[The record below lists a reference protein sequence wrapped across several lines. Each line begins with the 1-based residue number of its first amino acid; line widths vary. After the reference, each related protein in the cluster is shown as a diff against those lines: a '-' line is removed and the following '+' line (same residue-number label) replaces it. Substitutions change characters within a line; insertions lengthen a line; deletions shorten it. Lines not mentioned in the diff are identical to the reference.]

1 MSTTYAYEQY
11 FGLREHPFSI
21 TPDPRFVYLS
31 ESHRAALEHL
41 DYGATGNGF
50 VLLSGD
56 VGTGKTTICRTF
68 LERLPP
74 KTEVVLILNPV
85 LTLNE
90 FLLTICDELDL
101 VIEGNRDSNKN
112 LIDNL
117 NRFLLQV
124 YAVGHKTILIVDEAQ
139 NLTHELLEQIRLLT
153 NLESNTEKLLQ
164 IFLIGQPELRDMLKR
179 PELLQVSQRITS
191 RFHLGPLNKKETRAY
206 IERRLEVAGAQDI
219 PFTASAIRRIYAFS
233 KGVPRLINVL
243 CDKALLSAYQ
253 RSAEKI
259 DAKIIQDAERRVLG
273 NAESSRGGLGRA
285 AIAFGAVVAL
295 AAVGIG
301 AAYWMDL
308 GGVRPWFDS
317 RVAEFQGIEAGRP
330 PAITSPPRPVAPPP
344 APAIPEIAAVEG
356 PAAPIVPA
364 PTPETPSAGHMSDPV
379 APQRGLDTAL
389 DTAATDRSPSEADRQ
404 MASDT
409 AAIAPVEV
417 EPAMTTEQAPA
428 VLGDS
433 TAGLTDST
441 VRSVGA
447 APPAPLSPAA
457 SVTSPSVA
465 SAPKQPEP
473 VTSPSMAALSPG
485 PSSDETLDDY
495 TRRYAER
502 KLLSMWGV
510 KDASPGLDFC
520 RSAAEQ
526 GLRCLNE
533 ASGLAGLHRY
543 DRPAILYLTIG
554 EVSSYAVVM
563 KASPD
568 SVVLDVLDRRHVIP
582 ANALGEVWDGTFL
595 LLWRQAGDFKGN
607 LALGTTGPPALWL
620 RRAIDQIE
628 GRTTSGDVVDE
639 PLVARVRQFQRE
651 QGLTP
656 DGIVGPRTFILLQN
670 KLAAS
675 GSSG

>member
-41 DYGATGNGF
+41 DYGAASGGNGF

-74 KTEVVLILNPV
+74 KTEVILILNPV

-153 NLESNTEKLLQ
+153 NLESNTDKLLQ

-206 IERRLEVAGAQDI
+206 IERRLEVAGAPDI

-259 DAKIIQDAERRVLG
+259 DAKIILDAERRVLG
-273 NAESSRGGLGRA
+273 NGESSRGGIGKA
-285 AIAFGAVVAL
+285 AMVFGAVAIL
-295 AAVGIG
+295 AAVAFG
-301 AAYWMDL
+301 AAYWMNL
-308 GGVRPWFDS
+308 GVVRPWFDS
-317 RVAEFQGIEAGRP
+317 RMAEMLGIDGGRP
-330 PAITSPPRPVAPPP
+330 PASNALQSQSVAPPTAQSPAMPEVPAVARTAPIAP
-344 APAIPEIAAVEG
+344 AP
-356 PAAPIVPA
+356 
-364 PTPETPSAGHMSDPV
+364 M
-379 APQRGLDTAL
+379 
-389 DTAATDRSPSEADRQ
+389 
-404 MASDT
+404 
-409 AAIAPVEV
+409 
-417 EPAMTTEQAPA
+417 
-428 VLGDS
+428 
-433 TAGLTDST
+433 
-441 VRSVGA
+441 
-447 APPAPLSPAA
+447 
-457 SVTSPSVA
+457 
-465 SAPKQPEP
+465 PEP
-473 VTSPSMAALSPG
+473 PS
-485 PSSDETLDDY
+485 
-495 TRRYAER
+495 
-502 KLLSMWGV
+502 
-510 KDASPGLDFC
+510 
-520 RSAAEQ
+520 
-526 GLRCLNE
+526 
-533 ASGLAGLHRY
+533 
-543 DRPAILYLTIG
+543 
-554 EVSSYAVVM
+554 
-563 KASPD
+563 
-568 SVVLDVLDRRHVIP
+568 
-582 ANALGEVWDGTFL
+582 
-595 LLWRQAGDFKGN
+595 
-607 LALGTTGPPALWL
+607 
-620 RRAIDQIE
+620 
-628 GRTTSGDVVDE
+628 
-639 PLVARVRQFQRE
+639 
-651 QGLTP
+651 
-656 DGIVGPRTFILLQN
+656 
-670 KLAAS
+670 
-675 GSSG
+675 

>member
-41 DYGATGNGF
+41 DYGAASGGNGF

-74 KTEVVLILNPV
+74 KTEVILILNPV

-153 NLESNTEKLLQ
+153 NLESNTDKLLQ

-206 IERRLEVAGAQDI
+206 IERRLEVAGAPDI

-259 DAKIIQDAERRVLG
+259 DAKIILDAERRVLG
-273 NAESSRGGLGRA
+273 NGESSRGGIGKA
-285 AIAFGAVVAL
+285 AMVFG
-295 AAVGIG
+295 
-301 AAYWMDL
+301 
-308 GGVRPWFDS
+308 
-317 RVAEFQGIEAGRP
+317 
-330 PAITSPPRPVAPPP
+330 
-344 APAIPEIAAVEG
+344 
-356 PAAPIVPA
+356 
-364 PTPETPSAGHMSDPV
+364 
-379 APQRGLDTAL
+379 
-389 DTAATDRSPSEADRQ
+389 
-404 MASDT
+404 
-409 AAIAPVEV
+409 
-417 EPAMTTEQAPA
+417 
-428 VLGDS
+428 
-433 TAGLTDST
+433 
-441 VRSVGA
+441 
-447 APPAPLSPAA
+447 
-457 SVTSPSVA
+457 
-465 SAPKQPEP
+465 
-473 VTSPSMAALSPG
+473 
-485 PSSDETLDDY
+485 
-495 TRRYAER
+495 
-502 KLLSMWGV
+502 
-510 KDASPGLDFC
+510 
-520 RSAAEQ
+520 
-526 GLRCLNE
+526 
-533 ASGLAGLHRY
+533 
-543 DRPAILYLTIG
+543 
-554 EVSSYAVVM
+554 
-563 KASPD
+563 
-568 SVVLDVLDRRHVIP
+568 
-582 ANALGEVWDGTFL
+582 
-595 LLWRQAGDFKGN
+595 
-607 LALGTTGPPALWL
+607 
-620 RRAIDQIE
+620 
-628 GRTTSGDVVDE
+628 
-639 PLVARVRQFQRE
+639 
-651 QGLTP
+651 
-656 DGIVGPRTFILLQN
+656 
-670 KLAAS
+670 
-675 GSSG
+675 

>member
-1 MSTTYAYEQY
+1 VSTTYAYEQY

-41 DYGATGNGF
+41 DYGAAGGGNGF
-50 VLLSGD
+50 ILLSGD

-74 KTEVVLILNPV
+74 KTEIVLILNPI

-139 NLTHELLEQIRLLT
+139 NLTQELLEQIRLLT
-153 NLESNTEKLLQ
+153 NLESNTDKLLQ

-259 DAKIIQDAERRVLG
+259 DVKIIQDAERRVLG
-273 NAESSRGGLGRA
+273 NSESSGGLGKA
-285 AIAFGAVVAL
+285 AMVFGAVATL
-295 AAVGIG
+295 AAVAFG

-308 GGVRPWFDS
+308 GTVRPWFDS
-317 RVAEFQGIEAGRP
+317 RVAKMQGSDGGLP
-330 PAITSPPRPVAPPP
+330 PAAIAPQTQPVTP
-344 APAIPEIAAVEG
+344 APGQAPTMPEIAAVQERT
-356 PAAPIVPA
+356 APVAPA
-364 PTPETPSAGHMSDPV
+364 PMPETASGEAISDPV
-379 APQRGLDTAL
+379 ASPGGLD
-389 DTAATDRSPSEADRQ
+389 
-404 MASDT
+404 
-409 AAIAPVEV
+409 
-417 EPAMTTEQAPA
+417 
-428 VLGDS
+428 
-433 TAGLTDST
+433 
-441 VRSVGA
+441 
-447 APPAPLSPAA
+447 
-457 SVTSPSVA
+457 
-465 SAPKQPEP
+465 
-473 VTSPSMAALSPG
+473 
-485 PSSDETLDDY
+485 
-495 TRRYAER
+495 
-502 KLLSMWGV
+502 
-510 KDASPGLDFC
+510 
-520 RSAAEQ
+520 
-526 GLRCLNE
+526 
-533 ASGLAGLHRY
+533 
-543 DRPAILYLTIG
+543 
-554 EVSSYAVVM
+554 
-563 KASPD
+563 
-568 SVVLDVLDRRHVIP
+568 
-582 ANALGEVWDGTFL
+582 
-595 LLWRQAGDFKGN
+595 GDFKGN
-607 LALGTTGPPALWL
+607 LTLGTTGPPALWL

-628 GRTTSGDVVDE
+628 GKTTSGDVVDE
-639 PLVARVRQFQRE
+639 PLVARVRQFQHA
-651 QGLTP
+651 QGLGP

-675 GSSG
+675 GS

>member
-1 MSTTYAYEQY
+1 VSTTYAYEQY

-259 DAKIIQDAERRVLG
+259 DAKIIHDAERRVLG
-273 NAESSRGGLGRA
+273 NAESSRGVLGKA

-295 AAVGIG
+295 AAVGFG
-301 AAYWMDL
+301 AAYWTNL

-317 RVAEFQGIEAGRP
+317 RVAEFQDIEAGRS
-330 PAITSPPRPVAPPP
+330 PAIAPPPQPVGPPP
-344 APAIPEIAAVEG
+344 APAMPEIAAMERR
-356 PAAPIVPA
+356 AAQIAPA
-364 PTPETPSAGHMSDPV
+364 PTPEIPAGEAMSNPES
-379 APQRGLDTAL
+379 PQRGLDTVL
-389 DTAATDRSPSEADRQ
+389 DTPAADRAPSGADRQ
-404 MASDT
+404 VAFGT
-409 AAIAPVEV
+409 AETAPEV

-428 VLGDS
+428 EGDS
-433 TAGLTDST
+433 TAGLTDGTGGSAD
-441 VRSVGA
+441 A
-447 APPAPLSPAA
+447 ALPSPPSSAPAP
-457 SVTSPSVA
+457 SVTSPPLA
-465 SAPKQPEP
+465 SAPKTPVA
-473 VTSPSMAALSPG
+473 VTSPTTEAGAKGLTG
-485 PSSDETLDDY
+485 DQTLDDY

-526 GLRCLNE
+526 GLSCLNE

-582 ANALGEVWDGTFL
+582 ANALGEVWDGKFL
-595 LLWRQAGDFKGN
+595 LLWRQAGGFKGN

-628 GRTTSGDVVDE
+628 GRTTSGDVIDE